1 LGNITNQL
9 INDEDLGGSAHMQFT
24 RVKIEVLM
32 PEGYIALLR
41 NKLNEAAVIRQGN
54 YDHVISYSHVH
65 GYWRPLEGAVPFE
78 GEEGEIS
85 HGTECL
91 VTFKTHCNNVPAVKE
106 IIEDIHPYEEPVYHV
121 IPLMDV

>member
-1 LGNITNQL
+1 MHITY
-9 INDEDLGGSAHMQFT
+9 
-24 RVKIEVLM
+24 VKIEVLM

-54 YDHVISYSHVH
+54 YDHVISYSFVH
-65 GYWRPLEGAVPFE
+65 GYWRPLEGAEPFE

-91 VTFKTHCNNVPAVKE
+91 VTFKTHYNNVSTVKG
-106 IIEDIHPYEEPVYHV
+106 IIEDIHPYEEPVYYV